1 MKAKKA
7 LKKLNKVEVLLSN
20 VMEGFPGNN
29 DGLENL
35 LGAAKVSIEEA
46 IKTVGS
52 STATGKTRSSARSG
66 KGRNGRLSAEGRR
79 RISRCQET
87 AGGGEAKRGEVGNGP
102 SVNQDGL
109 TRAGSLGGAWAQLR
123 GNLYDASSGGLGLAT
138 KHAVSAAATMTMER
152 AMNLG
157 EGEDRK
163 HDQG

>member
-79 RISRCQET
+79 RISLAAKKRR
-87 AGGGEAKRGEVGNGP
+87 AEAKRKGVK
-102 SVNQDGL
+102 SVTGRRL
-109 TRAGSLGGAWAQLR
+109 TKTA
-123 GNLYDASSGGLGLAT
+123 
-138 KHAVSAAATMTMER
+138 
-152 AMNLG
+152 
-157 EGEDRK
+157 
-163 HDQG
+163 